1 MTLTAGPIQYMVE
14 EITADLI
21 RMTMDNEGLSMPE
34 AFDKVYNSK
43 TYQNLLNP
51 QSQLYYQSSGYV
63 YDLLTEEVPT
73 S

>member
-1 MTLTAGPIQYMVE
+1 MTLTAGQIQYMVE

-21 RMTMDNEGLSMPE
+21 RMTMDNEGLSMRE

>member
-1 MTLTAGPIQYMVE
+1 MTLTARQIQYMVE
-14 EITADLI
+14 ERTADLI
-21 RMTMDNEGLSMPE
+21 RMTMDNEGLSMLE

-63 YDLLTEEVPT
+63 YDLLTREVKN
-73 S
+73 